1 SDVST
6 QMAYMVQQQ
15 LDRYDAAVQ
24 HTIKHKAAF
33 DKRVL
38 KRTPGEVIF
47 YPGQLVQFYRSSL
60 DYTFEA
66 KHKLLP
72 KWSPP
77 HRVI

>member
-1 SDVST
+1 
-6 QMAYMVQQQ
+6 M
-15 LDRYDAAVQ
+15 
-24 HTIKHKAAF
+24 KAAF

-38 KRTPGEVIF
+38 KRTPGEVVF
-47 YPGQLVQFYRSSL
+47 CQGQLVQSYRSNL

-77 HRVI
+77 HRIVRQLSNSYKLETLKGEEVTGEFHA